1 MRYREGQEPD
11 PHYPYGK
18 ATHQAMDF
26 SLALG
31 IVIGLI
37 LLWMS
42 FKGRILWLKVWSAGL
57 VLISIGTLARR
68 YLF

>member
-18 ATHQAMDF
+18 STHQAMDF
-26 SLALG
+26 SFVLG
-31 IVIGLI
+31 IVIGLA
-37 LLWMS
+37 LLWMG

-57 VLISIGTLARR
+57 VALSIYYLAER